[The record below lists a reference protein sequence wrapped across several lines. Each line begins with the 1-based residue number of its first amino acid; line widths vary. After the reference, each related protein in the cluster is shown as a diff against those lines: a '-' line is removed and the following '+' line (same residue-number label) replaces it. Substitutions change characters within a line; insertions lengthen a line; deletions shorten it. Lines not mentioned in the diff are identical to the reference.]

1 MNVDGQNYEVAYW
14 PGDSHSGMFGG
25 NSNWRGPIW
34 LATNFL
40 LIESLQRFHQYYGDD
55 LQVECPSG
63 SGEFMPLN
71 KVAEEIQH
79 RIIHI
84 FGKDMDGRRATNGG
98 NTKLDRDPHFK
109 DYVFFHEFFHGN
121 DGSGL
126 GASHQTGWSVYL
138 TFE

>member
-1 MNVDGQNYEVAYW
+1 
-14 PGDSHSGMFGG
+14 
-25 NSNWRGPIW
+25 
-34 LATNFL
+34 
-40 LIESLQRFHQYYGDD
+40 
-55 LQVECPSG
+55 
-63 SGEFMPLN
+63 MPLN

-138 TFE
+138 KL